1 MSVYDQFGI
10 RRVINGRSYSTKV
23 GGCLMAPEV
32 LQAMQEAAQ
41 SFVRIEDLQECASRV
56 IAEAT
61 GAEAGMVTSGAS
73 AALTLA
79 AAACL
84 AGLSASRMN
93 ALPDTSGL
101 RNEIVIQRLHRNDYD
116 RAFRVAGAEIVE
128 AGYNY
133 ITFPYELENALT
145 DRTAAVFFL
154 AGMGDRGLSFT
165 TVADIAHKRKVPI
178 IVDAAAELPP
188 RENLRNFISQGADLV
203 AFSGGKHIEGPQS
216 TGILCGKKELILS
229 ASLQQQ
235 DMDVFP
241 ETWPYRHLVA
251 EGLIEGPPHHGL
263 GRGFKAAKEE
273 IVGLLTALQ
282 LYQKR
287 DLEAE
292 LRTWSARIQTIV
304 RGLAGLDGIEASFV
318 YPGGGGRP
326 VPEAHIRVDEKKIGM
341 TAWNV
346 INALQ
351 NGDPIIAVYES
362 FAASGLLVVFPET
375 LRDDEPEIIVQRLKK
390 ILLEQSGL

>member
-1 MSVYDQFGI
+1 MSVYDRLGV

-32 LQAMQEAAQ
+32 LQAMQDAAR
-41 SFVRIEDLQECASRV
+41 SFVRIEDLQESASRV
-56 IAEAT
+56 IADAT
-61 GAEAGMVTSGAS
+61 GAESGMVTSGAA

-79 AAACL
+79 AAACI
-84 AGLSASRMN
+84 AGLNASKMN

-101 RNEIVIQRLHRNDYD
+101 ANEIIVQRLHRNDYD
-116 RAFRVAGAEIVE
+116 RALRVAGAKIVDV
-128 AGYNY
+128 GYNY
-133 ITFPYELENALT
+133 ITFPYELENAVT

-154 AGMGDRGLSFT
+154 AGTGDRGLPLK
-165 TVADIAHKRKVPI
+165 TVADTAHKRNIPV

-188 RENLRNFISQGADLV
+188 RENLKNFIAQGADLV
-203 AFSGGKHIEGPQS
+203 AFSGGKHIQGPQS
-216 TGILCGKKELILS
+216 TGILCGRKDLILS
-229 ASLQQQ
+229 AGFQQQ

-251 EGLIEGPPHHGL
+251 QGVIEGPPHHGL
-263 GRGFKAAKEE
+263 GRGYKAAKEE

-292 LRTWSARIQTIV
+292 VEAWKARVQAIV
-304 RGLAGLDGIEASFV
+304 KGLEGVKGIEATYVFPSH
-318 YPGGGGRP
+318 GGRP
-326 VPEAHIRVDEKKIGM
+326 VPEAHIRLDESRLGM
-341 TAWNV
+341 TAWEV
-346 INALQ
+346 INQLQ

-362 FAASGLLVVFPET
+362 FASSGLLIVLPES
-375 LRDDEPEIIVQRLKK
+375 LRDDEPDIIVRRVKEVL
-390 ILLEQSGL
+390 SGP

>member
-1 MSVYDQFGI
+1 MSVYDRLGV

-32 LQAMQEAAQ
+32 LEAMQDAAR
-41 SFVRIEDLQECASRV
+41 SFARIEDLQESASRV
-56 IAEAT
+56 IADAT
-61 GAEAGMVTSGAS
+61 GAEAGMVTSGAA

-79 AAACL
+79 AAACI
-84 AGLSASRMN
+84 AGLNASRMN

-101 RNEIVIQRLHRNDYD
+101 ANEIIVQRLHRNDYD
-116 RAFRVAGAEIVE
+116 RALRVAGAKIVDV
-128 AGYNY
+128 GYNY

-145 DRTAAVFFL
+145 DRAAAVFFL
-154 AGMGDRGLSFT
+154 AGTGDRGLSLK
-165 TVADIAHKRKVPI
+165 TVADIAHKRNVPV

-203 AFSGGKHIEGPQS
+203 AFSGGKHIQGPQS
-216 TGILCGKKELILS
+216 TGILCGRKDLIFS

-241 ETWPYRHLVA
+241 ETWPYRDLVA

-263 GRGFKAAKEE
+263 GRGYKAAKEE

-292 LRTWSARIQTIV
+292 LKAWNARIQAIV
-304 RGLAGLDGIEASFV
+304 EGLEGLVGIEATYVF
-318 YPGGGGRP
+318 PGHSGRP
-326 VPEAHIRVDEKKIGM
+326 VPEAHLRVDEKKLGM
-341 TAWNV
+341 TAWEV
-346 INALQ
+346 INQLQ
-351 NGDPIIAVYES
+351 KGDPIVAVYES
-362 FAASGLLVVFPET
+362 FASSGLLIVLPEA
-375 LRDDEPEIIVQRLKK
+375 LRDDEPSIIVRRLKEA
-390 ILLEQSGL
+390 LSGS